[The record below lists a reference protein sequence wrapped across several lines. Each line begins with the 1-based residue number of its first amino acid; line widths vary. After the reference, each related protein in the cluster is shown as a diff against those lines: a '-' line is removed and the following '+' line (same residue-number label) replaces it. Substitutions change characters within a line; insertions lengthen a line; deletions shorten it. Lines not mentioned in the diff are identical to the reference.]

1 MGVQGSYFGSAVMPS
16 EEGVLP
22 PVFGGWSL
30 GVYAELEGESPF
42 IELLIDFEGKWMVSG
57 TAVYPRTFSCY

>member
-1 MGVQGSYFGSAVMPS
+1 MPS
-16 EEGVLP
+16 DEEGVLP

-42 IELLIDFEGKWMVSG
+42 IELLIDFGGNGMVSG